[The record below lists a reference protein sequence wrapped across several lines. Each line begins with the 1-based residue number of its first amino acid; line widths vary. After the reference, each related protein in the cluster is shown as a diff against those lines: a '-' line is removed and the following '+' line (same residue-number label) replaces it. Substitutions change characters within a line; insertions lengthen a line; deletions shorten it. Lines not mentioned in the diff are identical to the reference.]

1 MKQLDES
8 LGLAVARYL
17 LPSIKLLM
25 QLPKNNDFE
34 TYSVDSRFSEGK
46 NEPVLSTG
54 PVDLAKNFDQKPK
67 PKTSVNRESTVLAKY
82 IYAMEYNT
90 QRILRAKTM
99 NTYIH
104 CIEVPFPF
112 SFVILAVALGRL
124 SGGKDAI
131 QSLTAAAFYY
141 TTAASR

>member
-1 MKQLDES
+1 ME
-8 LGLAVARYL
+8 AL
-17 LPSIKLLM
+17 LYMLT
-25 QLPKNNDFE
+25 E
-34 TYSVDSRFSEGK
+34 
-46 NEPVLSTG
+46 
-54 PVDLAKNFDQKPK
+54 NFTRSGVYCTCKIHLC
-67 PKTSVNRESTVLAKY
+67 NG
-82 IYAMEYNT
+82 T

-99 NTYIH
+99 NTFIH

-141 TTAASR
+141 TTTLQLAGNSEEYVAVLAPVDKLCCSSASAPLRVCSTFQVLYSAIGFWLISVSACLRRLTSA

>member
-1 MKQLDES
+1 MK
-8 LGLAVARYL
+8 
-17 LPSIKLLM
+17 
-25 QLPKNNDFE
+25 
-34 TYSVDSRFSEGK
+34 
-46 NEPVLSTG
+46 
-54 PVDLAKNFDQKPK
+54 
-67 PKTSVNRESTVLAKY
+67 
-82 IYAMEYNT
+82 YNT